1 VKDFLL
7 LVDLGPWLNSTSK
20 LLPELDVRLREKSK
34 LIRVLL
40 MVKLRFQVLAYSGL
54 LVLVNLLVL
63 AVILL
68 QLLSDGEHPG
78 LVMELMPP
86 VRVYLPQVVGG
97 FPSPIAVMHL
107 LVGLL

>member
-68 QLLSDGEHPG
+68 Q
-78 LVMELMPP
+78 
-86 VRVYLPQVVGG
+86 VG
-97 FPSPIAVMHL
+97 
-107 LVGLL
+107 